1 MSIVYLNGEFLP
13 KDEAKISPDDR
24 GFLLADGLYEVTSFY
39 EGTAFC
45 LDRHLARLEH
55 GLRWARIRQPLD
67 SLADMQRRLIV
78 ENGLES
84 AETSLTYVQI
94 TRGVAPRTHY
104 FPTEPVEPTVYAY
117 AKAWDRPSPERWS
130 QGYTVATV
138 PDRRWSRVDIK
149 AIGLLPNVI
158 AFQDAIDVGA
168 DDALLIRDGVAIEGA
183 HMNFWG
189 VFGGVLVTHPTTG
202 HILPGITRGVILEL
216 AAENGIPVEQRPIQ
230 VEELDEAEELFFT
243 GTIGEVRPCVRVN
256 GTPVGDG
263 SVGVTTRRLS
273 DLFRAA
279 IQAAT
284 EAAEVSTRE
293 AAQEA
298 DEVPVP

>member
-1 MSIVYLNGEFLP
+1 MSVVYLNGEFLP

-45 LDRHLARLEH
+45 LDRHLSRLEH

-104 FPTEPVEPTVYAY
+104 FPTEPVQPTVYAY
-117 AKAWDRPSPERWS
+117 ARAWDRPSPDRWS
-130 QGYTVATV
+130 QGFTVASV

-149 AIGLLPNVI
+149 TIGLLPNAM
-158 AFQDAIDVGA
+158 AFQDAIEAGA
-168 DDALLIRDGVAIEGA
+168 DDALLVRDGVAIEGA

-189 VFGGVLVTHPTTG
+189 VFDGVVVTHPTTG

-216 AAENGIPVEQRPIQ
+216 AAEHGIPVEQRPIQ
-230 VEELDEAEELFFT
+230 VEELAEADELFFT
-243 GTIGEVRPCVRVN
+243 GTTGEVRPCVRVD
-256 GTPVGDG
+256 GTPVRDG
-263 SVGVTTRRLS
+263 SVGAVTRRLS
-273 DLFRAA
+273 DLFRA
-279 IQAAT
+279 QV
-284 EAAEVSTRE
+284 EAAEG
-293 AAQEA
+293 AG
-298 DEVPVP
+298 EVLVP

>member
-24 GFLLADGLYEVTSFY
+24 GFLLADGLYEVTPFY
-39 EGTAFC
+39 EGAAFC

-55 GLRWARIRQPLD
+55 GLRWARIRQSLD
-67 SLADMQRRLIV
+67 SLANMQRRLIA
-78 ENGLES
+78 ENRLET

-104 FPTEPVEPTVYAY
+104 FPTESVEPTVYAY

-130 QGYTVATV
+130 QGFTAATV

-149 AIGLLPNVI
+149 TIGLLPNAM
-158 AFQDAIDVGA
+158 AFQDAIDAGA
-168 DDALLIRDGVAIEGA
+168 DDALLVRDGVAIEGA

-189 VFGGVLVTHPTTG
+189 VIDGVLVTHPTTG

-216 AAENGIPVEQRPIQ
+216 AAEHGIPVEQRPIQ
-230 VEELDEAEELFFT
+230 MEELDEAEELFFT
-243 GTIGEVRPCVRVN
+243 GTTGEIRPCVQVD

-263 SVGVTTRRLS
+263 RVGAISRRLS
-273 DLFRAA
+273 DLFRAEV
-279 IQAAT
+279 
-284 EAAEVSTRE
+284 EAEKAGGRITWT
-293 AAQEA
+293 
-298 DEVPVP
+298 

>member
-24 GFLLADGLYEVTSFY
+24 GFLLADGLYEVTPFY

-55 GLRWARIRQPLD
+55 GLRWARIRQSLD
-67 SLADMQRRLIV
+67 SLANMQRRLIA
-78 ENGLES
+78 ENGLET

-104 FPTEPVEPTVYAY
+104 FPTELVEPTVYAY

-130 QGYTVATV
+130 QGFTAATV

-149 AIGLLPNVI
+149 TIGLLPNAM
-158 AFQDAIDVGA
+158 AFQDAIDAGA
-168 DDALLIRDGVAIEGA
+168 DDALLVRDGVAIEGA

-189 VFGGVLVTHPTTG
+189 VIDGVLVTHPTTG
-202 HILPGITRGVILEL
+202 HILPGITRGVKFSITTSLTRTRSL
-216 AAENGIPVEQRPIQ
+216 NTSTAA
-230 VEELDEAEELFFT
+230 
-243 GTIGEVRPCVRVN
+243 
-256 GTPVGDG
+256 
-263 SVGVTTRRLS
+263 S
-273 DLFRAA
+273 
-279 IQAAT
+279 
-284 EAAEVSTRE
+284 
-293 AAQEA
+293 
-298 DEVPVP
+298 

>member
-24 GFLLADGLYEVTSFY
+24 GFLLADGLYEVTPFY
-39 EGTAFC
+39 EGVAFC

-55 GLRWARIRQPLD
+55 GLRWARIRQSLD
-67 SLADMQRRLIV
+67 ALADVQRRLIA
-78 ENGLES
+78 ENGLEG

-130 QGYTVATV
+130 QGFTAATV

-149 AIGLLPNVI
+149 TIGLLPNVM
-158 AFQDAIDVGA
+158 AFQDALDAGA
-168 DDALLIRDGVAIEGA
+168 DDALLVRDGVAIEGA

-189 VFGGVLVTHPTTG
+189 VIDGVLVTHPTTG

-216 AAENGIPVEQRPIQ
+216 AAEHGIPVEQRPIQ
-230 VEELDEAEELFFT
+230 VEELGGAEELFFT
-243 GTIGEVRPCVRVN
+243 GTTGEVRPCVQVD

-263 SVGVTTRRLS
+263 SVGVMTRRLS
-273 DLFRAA
+273 DLFRAEVE
-279 IQAAT
+279 AAKQ
-284 EAAEVSTRE
+284 AAEV
-293 AAQEA
+293 
-298 DEVPVP
+298 PVA